1 MAVIFQVVLAKTLKR
16 WVKLLALVS
25 CVLLLPNLAP
35 AQTVVVKMA
44 TLAPKGSSWHLILQQ
59 MAEKWKTISGG
70 RVTVTLYP
78 GGVAGDDEDVVR
90 KMQLGTLNAALLTSF
105 GLGDIDRNVLA
116 LQIPMLYDSYQ
127 ELDFVREKMSPE
139 FEKIYEQ
146 KGFVVLNWT
155 DAGWVNLFARKPVRT
170 PDDLRALKLF
180 TGAGDVQTIE
190 LWKSAGFEP
199 VPLPATEISTALQ
212 TGLIT
217 ALPSPPQAA
226 VILQWYNE
234 AKYMTDLNWAVLI
247 GATVISKKAWDKIPA
262 ELHAPLLEAARE
274 AGKQLRD
281 EIRQRGPTDVEAMQK
296 RGLTVV
302 HLDAAA
308 VQLWK
313 QVAENAYPKMRDKYV
328 PAQTF
333 DEAKRLRDEFRKQ
346 SAPVK

>member
-1 MAVIFQVVLAKTLKR
+1 MAVIFQVKR
-16 WVKLLALVS
+16 WVKLLAFVS
-25 CVLLLPNLAP
+25 CILLLLPPSVP
-35 AQTVVVKMA
+35 AQTVVKMA

-59 MAEKWKTISGG
+59 MAEKWKAISGG

-90 KMQLGTLNAALLTSF
+90 KMQLGTLNSALLTSF

-116 LQIPMLYDSYQ
+116 LQIPMMYESYE
-127 ELDFVREKMSPE
+127 ELDAVRDKMSPNL
-139 FEKIYEQ
+139 EKIYEQ

-155 DAGWVNLFARKPVRT
+155 DAGWVHFFTKKPVRT

-226 VILQWYNE
+226 VILQWYNQ
-234 AKYMTDLNWAVLI
+234 AKYMTDLKWAVLMA
-247 GATVISKKAWDKIPA
+247 ATLISKTTWDKIPA
-262 ELHAPLLEAARE
+262 ELHGPLLEAARA

-281 EIRQRGPTDVEAMQK
+281 EIRQRGPTDIEAMQK

-302 HLDAAA
+302 HLDAPAIE
-308 VQLWK
+308 LWR
-313 QVAENAYPKMRDKYV
+313 QIAENAYPRMRDKYV
-328 PAQTF
+328 PAQAF